1 MKSRVE
7 ENKELLE
14 TCKKLVRRSTWADVV
29 SLEKTNS
36 TTLSVIGAAL
46 IDISQSLAVI
56 ADAMSKEE
64 TDDPNS
70 VI

>member
-7 ENKELLE
+7 ENKELIE
-14 TCKKLVRRSTWADVV
+14 SYVHSCEKINPFT
-29 SLEKTNS
+29 SLEQINS
-36 TTLSVIGAAL
+36 ITFSTIEAAL